1 MIILTQNNWNENL
14 SCISLQCV
22 FHGIRLLRLGILLV
36 GRQEIPGSNR
46 WIGAFI
52 FITRYNEIL
61 NYTDYCTKLNNL
73 YKCIHYF
80 ESFTTYNLPISIRS
94 SATSSGSLNI
104 IPSSSSSSDNSA
116 KSYITYHKVST
127 TDLLALASMKNA
139 AKCDK

>member
-1 MIILTQNNWNENL
+1 MNNLIILTQNNWNENL

-73 YKCIHYF
+73 
-80 ESFTTYNLPISIRS
+80 
-94 SATSSGSLNI
+94 
-104 IPSSSSSSDNSA
+104 
-116 KSYITYHKVST
+116 
-127 TDLLALASMKNA
+127 
-139 AKCDK
+139 